1 MKRKRRSRRERIEE
15 MAFIRA
21 TTRFLRLDQY
31 LNNITVIVIVFT
43 LNIDYISRG
52 DRS

>member
-1 MKRKRRSRRERIEE
+1 MKRKSRSRRERIEE

-31 LNNITVIVIVFT
+31 LNIIILIVIVSILIIASIIIT
-43 LNIDYISRG
+43 RV
-52 DRS
+52 